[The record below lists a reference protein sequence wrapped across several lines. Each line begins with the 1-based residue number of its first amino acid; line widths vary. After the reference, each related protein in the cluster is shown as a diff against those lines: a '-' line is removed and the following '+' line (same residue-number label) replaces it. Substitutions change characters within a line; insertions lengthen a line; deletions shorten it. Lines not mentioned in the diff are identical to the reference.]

1 MVGLGIFFKVQRETN
16 SVAIAGLALGL
27 NSIGGSLTAGYR
39 GYLID
44 KYGQSW
50 PLRVFVPSYAAM
62 ILVVNMSESKTV
74 LLAMATLMGVS
85 APPINLSVRPLW
97 KSIVSGTQLRTAY
110 AIDTSI

>member
-1 MVGLGIFFKVQRETN
+1 MSSYREVFALQHTWTLVLASFPARLAYGMVGLGIFFKVQRETN
-16 SVAIAGLALGL
+16 SVAFAGLALGL

-62 ILVVNMSESKTV
+62 I
-74 LLAMATLMGVS
+74 
-85 APPINLSVRPLW
+85 
-97 KSIVSGTQLRTAY
+97 
-110 AIDTSI
+110 